1 MTQTWRDF
9 VEGKRVAVVGP
20 APSVGD
26 QSAEVDSH
34 DVVIRVGY
42 RCDLQP
48 PSTGYGVKLD
58 AVFYNYWNSRK
69 LGLGLYESFIYDIP
83 WVLVKKA
90 YRPPEGLQNFR
101 VVPLPFKKA
110 NQVPIVVADLL
121 AHNVESVSVFGT
133 DLYLGGPGFAYAPGY
148 SGFIP
153 ERIWWEIQLH
163 DPVAQHRFLRRQKR
177 LSGKIRGDDRFLSAL
192 RLTSEQYREQLWKN
206 WSPEGVETVA

>member
-1 MTQTWRDF
+1 MTQTWLEF

-26 QSAEVDSH
+26 QSVEVDSH

-42 RCDLQP
+42 RADLQSP
-48 PSTGYGVKLD
+48 TPGYGVKLD

-69 LGLGLYESFIYDIP
+69 LGLGLYDSFVFDIP

-90 YRPPEGLQNFR
+90 YQPPEGLRAFR

-110 NQVPIVVADLL
+110 NQIPIVVADLV
-121 AHNVESVSVFGT
+121 AHNVGSVSVFGT

-153 ERIWWEIQLH
+153 ERIWWEIKLH
-163 DPVAQHRFLRRQKR
+163 EPVRQHKFLRKLRR
-177 LSGKIRGDDRFLSAL
+177 LSGKIEGDERFLRAL
-192 RLTSEQYREQLWKN
+192 RLTSDEYERQLWN
-206 WSPEGVETVA
+206 QWEGK

>member
-26 QSAEVDSH
+26 QSADVDAH

-48 PSTGYGVKLD
+48 PASGYGEKLD
-58 AVFYNYWNSRK
+58 AVFWNYWNSRK
-69 LGLGLYESFIYDIP
+69 LGLGLYDSFVYDIP
-83 WVLVKKA
+83 WVLVKKE

-110 NQVPIVVADLL
+110 NQIPIVVGDLL
-121 AHNVESVSVFGT
+121 ANNVRSVTVFGT
-133 DLYLGGPGFAYAPGY
+133 DLYLGGPSFAYEPGY
-148 SGFIP
+148 SGYIP
-153 ERIWWEIQLH
+153 ERIWWEIKLH
-163 DPVAQHRFLRRQKR
+163 QPEQQHRFLRSAWER
-177 LSGKIRGDDRFLSAL
+177 SGKIEGDERFLSAM
-192 RLTSEQYREQLWKN
+192 RLSTREYIKQLTNKW
-206 WSPEGVETVA
+206 EGK